1 MPPRC
6 GGPAAEAYR
15 RVAVDACIQGSRGHA
30 LTSLCF
36 MEATAAL
43 RRAIYADRNGHLLLR
58 GRTLVRARSAVQAL
72 RAGVER
78 NHPLGPAL
86 LTIYGACD
94 AVITRCLT
102 SFDADAVARTIT
114 DLDDILSALDTAA
127 RSDRID
133 GQ

>member
-1 MPPRC
+1 
-6 GGPAAEAYR
+6 
-15 RVAVDACIQGSRGHA
+15 
-30 LTSLCF
+30 

-43 RRAIYADRNGHLLLR
+43 RRALYADRHGNLLLR
-58 GRTLVRARSAVQAL
+58 GRELVRARSAVQAL
-72 RAGVER
+72 RAGVEP

-86 LTIYGACD
+86 LTIYGSCD
-94 AVITRCLT
+94 AVIARCMT

-127 RSDRID
+127 RSGDAS